1 MVNDLHASGFNAIW
15 MLDPGIKSEEGYFV
29 YESGSENDAWIKKAD
44 GKPFVG
50 KVVDPFKF

>member
-29 YESGSENDAWIKKAD
+29 YESGSENDAWIKKAN